1 MATIHRINRLRELLL
16 RELSDI
22 LARMK
27 DPRIQMVT
35 VVATEVSKDLRYAKM
50 FVSVIGSADEQKEA
64 VVALEKA
71 MGFIRRE
78 VGKRIQLRYVPEIR
92 VIYDNTMEKAAHIT
106 ALIDSLGIEKDGEE
120 GAGNFEGE

>member
-106 ALIDSLGIEKDGEE
+106 ALIDSLGIEKDGDE

>member
-22 LARMK
+22 LSRMK

-50 FVSVIGSADEQKEA
+50 FVSAIGSPEEQKEA
-64 VVALEKA
+64 VDALEKG

-120 GAGNFEGE
+120 GAGDSKE

>member
-1 MATIHRINRLRELLL
+1 MATIHRINRMRQLLL

-22 LARMK
+22 LSRMK
-27 DPRIQMVT
+27 DPRIQLVT

-64 VVALEKA
+64 MIALEKA
-71 MGFIRRE
+71 IGFIRRE

-106 ALIDSLGIEKDGEE
+106 ALIDSLGIDTDGEE
-120 GAGNFEGE
+120 GAGDFEGE

>member
-1 MATIHRINRLRELLL
+1 ML

-22 LARMK
+22 LSRMK
-27 DPRIQMVT
+27 DPRIQLVT

-64 VVALEKA
+64 MIALEKA
-71 MGFIRRE
+71 IGFIRRE

-106 ALIDSLGIEKDGEE
+106 ALIDSLGIDTDGEE
-120 GAGNFEGE
+120 GAGDFEGE

>member
-1 MATIHRINRLRELLL
+1 MATIHRINRMRELLL

-22 LARMK
+22 LSRMK
-27 DPRIQMVT
+27 DPRIQLVT

-64 VVALEKA
+64 MVALENA

-106 ALIDSLGIEKDGEE
+106 ALIDSLGIDADGED
-120 GAGNFEGE
+120 GDGDFEGE